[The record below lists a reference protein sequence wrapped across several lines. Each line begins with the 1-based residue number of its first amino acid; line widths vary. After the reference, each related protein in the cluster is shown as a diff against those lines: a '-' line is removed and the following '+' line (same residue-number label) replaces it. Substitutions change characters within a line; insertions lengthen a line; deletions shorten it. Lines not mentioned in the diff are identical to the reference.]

1 MKSLKLILT
10 FLGVL
15 AVAVGILFLANIEI
29 GKKTKVFV
37 PQSEIK
43 LATADIEGTWEDVS
57 GWDSRVFADN
67 CALVKQMAKAYPDD
81 ATAIANLSD
90 RNCNLAL
97 ERIQPAMINQWAK
110 ADCDRSMIKKFKA
123 ALDTVVAADRHFSQV
138 AVVKDL
144 TAIHGVYERAVRRAE
159 AVVACGVKFN
169 GETGTWNSFEAY
181 ARSVRGD
188 RDAILH
194 NQHYTQYLSN
204 ITAIKTGLNSIDS
217 RLSTARTNFYSGLCS
232 SILNFYRQIP
242 QTERTMEQ
250 LTVLRNAKSHFLSE
264 YQGGGY
270 ERSLSELDKQFT
282 KDVRNNSMP
291 QPALQGR

>member
-15 AVAVGILFLANIEI
+15 AAAVGLLFLANIKTD
-29 GKKTKVFV
+29 KKTKVFV
-37 PQSEIK
+37 PQTEIES
-43 LATADIEGTWEDVS
+43 ATADIEGSWEEVS

-67 CALVKQMAKAYPDD
+67 CAMVKQMAKAYPDD

-97 ERIQPAMINQWAK
+97 ERIQPAMINQWGK
-110 ADCDRSMIKKFKA
+110 ADCDRSVIKKFKA
-123 ALDTVVAADRHFSQV
+123 ALDTVVAADRHFAQV

-159 AVVACGVKFN
+159 AMVACGVKFN
-169 GETGTWNSFEAY
+169 GETGTWNSFDAY

-204 ITAIKTGLNSIDS
+204 ITAIKTGLNSIES

-232 SILNFYRQIP
+232 SILGFYKQIP
-242 QTERTMEQ
+242 QTERTQDQ
-250 LTVLRNAKSHFLSE
+250 LTALRNAKSHFLSE
-264 YQGGGY
+264 YQGGGHK
-270 ERSLSELDKQFT
+270 RSLDELDTQFT
-282 KDVRNNSMP
+282 KDVRANATP
-291 QPALQGR
+291 QPALQDR